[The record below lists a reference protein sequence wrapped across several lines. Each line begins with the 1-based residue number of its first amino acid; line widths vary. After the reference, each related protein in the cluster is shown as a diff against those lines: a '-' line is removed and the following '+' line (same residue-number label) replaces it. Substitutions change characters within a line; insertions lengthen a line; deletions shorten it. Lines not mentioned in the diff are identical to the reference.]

1 MAKVRDNGLGVKL
14 EAELDEILGVDVQK
28 LSAFEGR
35 PKNRKKGKKK
45 YIVLAGLAVVLVVAG
60 TVAGVY
66 TIRAQAF
73 KTKFFPGTTINSVDC
88 SNLTP
93 AEAENLI
100 RAQVENYSLTLS
112 FRGGEQELIDGRDI
126 DYKYVEGTEVSRLL
140 ASQDIMNWYRESQDT
155 REYTVASNTTYD
167 EGKLTAILED
177 MDAMQDKNQIEPE
190 NAYLEYHDGTFEIID
205 SKEGSQLDREA
216 FTAAVQE
223 AISSGKTEV
232 SAEELDLYAKP
243 AVTEDSESLIK
254 QASDLNSYAAASIT
268 YELPGG
274 EKVLDGD
281 TFVKWLDKDED
292 GNYTRDDEKFTQ
304 KIKEYV
310 AKMAEETDS
319 FGGEMD
325 FTATDG
331 SKVKVTSK
339 DYGWQIDQEKE
350 VETLKKL
357 IYDGEKTTREPEYLK
372 RMATT
377 DNGGFGDTYIEV
389 NLTKQH
395 MYYYKDGKL
404 IFESD
409 FVSGK
414 MTKDRYT
421 PTGVY
426 LLDYKQKDR
435 TLRGRR
441 YSNGDYSYESHVNYW
456 MPFHG
461 GYGFHDA
468 TWRGSFGGSI
478 YVRSGSHG
486 CVNLPLS
493 KAKALYDIIDDEVP
507 IVIFYTHSYTLGAA
521 EPFVD
526 RTDKKEDKKD
536 DKKEE
541 DKEEEEGEMSSSK
554 DDSSSSKD
562 KGGSSSKDKGGSSS
576 KDKGSSSSK
585 DKGDSSS
592 SKDKGDSSSKDKG
605 DSSSKDNN
613 SSSKTDAPETPSK
626 EPAKDPSAGQEA
638 PSQDPPADGGG
649 EAAQSSEE

>member
-1 MAKVRDNGLGVKL
+1 MAKVRDNGLGMKL

-28 LSAFEGR
+28 MSVFGGGQG
-35 PKNRKKGKKK
+35 KDRKKGKKK
-45 YIVLAGLAVVLVVAG
+45 YIILAGLAVVVIAAG

-93 AEAENLI
+93 TEVENLI
-100 RAQVENYSLTLS
+100 RAQVEKYTLTLS
-112 FRGGEQELIDGRDI
+112 FRGGEQEQIDGRDI
-126 DYKYVEGTEVSRLL
+126 DYKYVEGTEVSKLL
-140 ASQDIMNWYRESQDT
+140 ASQDIMDWYRESKDT

-167 EGKLTAILED
+167 EEKLTAILSD
-177 MDAMQDKNQIEPE
+177 MDAMQDKNQVEPE
-190 NAYLEYHDGTFEIID
+190 NAYLEYKDGSFEIID
-205 SKEGSQLDREA
+205 AREGSQLDRDA
-216 FTAAVQE
+216 FAAAVQE
-223 AISSGKTEV
+223 AITSGKTEI

-243 AVTEDSESLIK
+243 AVTEESESLIK

-268 YELPGG
+268 YDLPGG

-281 TFVKWLDKDED
+281 TFVKWLDKDKD
-292 GNYTRDDEKFTQ
+292 GNYSRDDEKFTE

-310 AKMAEETDS
+310 AEMAEETDS
-319 FGGEMD
+319 FGGEME
-325 FTATDG
+325 FKATDG
-331 SKVKVTSK
+331 STVKVKSV
-339 DYGWQIDQEKE
+339 DYGWQIDQAKE
-350 VETLKKL
+350 AEVLKQL
-357 IYDGEKTTREPEYLK
+357 IYDGEKTTREPEYIK
-372 RMATT
+372 RMSTT
-377 DNGGFGDTYIEV
+377 ENGGFGDTYIEV

-486 CVNLPLS
+486 CVNMPLS

-526 RTDKKEDKKD
+526 RTEKKD
-536 DKKEE
+536 DKKDDDKKEDDKKEDEE
-541 DKEEEEGEMSSSK
+541 SSSK
-554 DDSSSSKD
+554 DKDGSSSKDKDGSSSKD

-576 KDKGSSSSK
+576 SK
-585 DKGDSSS
+585 DKDGSS
-592 SKDKGDSSSKDKG
+592 SKDKGDSSSKDSG
-605 DSSSKDNN
+605 
-613 SSSKTDAPETPSK
+613 SKTETPETPSK
-626 EPAKDPSAGQEA
+626 EPPKEPSSSQET
-638 PSQDPPADGGG
+638 PPQDPPASDDGG
-649 EAAQSSEE
+649 EAAQTAEE

>member
-1 MAKVRDNGLGVKL
+1 MAKVRDNGLGMKL
-14 EAELDEILGVDVQK
+14 EAELDEILGVDVQN
-28 LSAFEGR
+28 LSAFDSGHGS
-35 PKNRKKGKKK
+35 RKKGRKK
-45 YIVLAGLAVVLVVAG
+45 YIILAGLAVVLVAAG

-88 SNLTP
+88 SNLTS
-93 AEAENLI
+93 EEVENLI
-100 RAQVENYSLTLS
+100 RTQVEKYSLTLS
-112 FRGGEQELIDGRDI
+112 FRGGEQELIDGKDI
-126 DYKYVEGTEVSRLL
+126 DYEYVEGTEVSQLL
-140 ASQDIMNWYRESQDT
+140 ASQDIMNWYRESRDT

-167 EGKLTAILED
+167 EEKLAALLQD
-177 MDAMQDKNQIEPE
+177 MDAMQDKNQVEPE
-190 NAYLEYHDGTFEIID
+190 DAYLEYEDGNFKIINA
-205 SKEGSQLDREA
+205 KEGSQLDREA

-223 AISSGKTEV
+223 AITSGKTEL

-243 AVTEDSESLIK
+243 AVTEDSESLIQ

-268 YELPGG
+268 YDLPGG

-281 TFVKWLDKDED
+281 TFVKWLDKDEN
-292 GNYTRDDEKFTQ
+292 GNYTRDDEKFTK

-310 AKMAEETDS
+310 AKMAEETDT
-319 FGGEMD
+319 FEGDID

-331 SKVKVTSK
+331 SNVKVTCR

-350 VETLKKL
+350 AEALKKL
-357 IYDGEKTTREPEYLK
+357 IYDGEKTTREPEYIH

-389 NLTKQH
+389 NLTRQH
-395 MYYYKDGKL
+395 MYYYQEGRL

-468 TWRGSFGGSI
+468 TWRPSFGGSI
-478 YVRSGSHG
+478 YVHSGSHG

-493 KAKALYDIIDDEVP
+493 KAKALYEIINDEVP

-526 RTDKKEDKKD
+526 RTEKKDDKKD
-536 DKKEE
+536 DKE
-541 DKEEEEGEMSSSK
+541 DEDDEDESSSK
-554 DDSSSSKD
+554 DGSSSKDKDESSSKD
-562 KGGSSSKDKGGSSS
+562 KGNSSSKDKGN
-576 KDKGSSSSK
+576 
-585 DKGDSSS
+585 
-592 SKDKGDSSSKDKG
+592 SSSKDKG
-605 DSSSKDNN
+605 DSSSKDNG
-613 SSSKTDAPETPSK
+613 SSSKTETPETPSQEPPK
-626 EPAKDPSAGQEA
+626 EPSSSQEA
-638 PSQDPPADGGG
+638 PSQEPPASEGGG
-649 EAAQSSEE
+649 EASQAAEE